1 MTTEPDKSTWKQTPD
16 GILIPPPSPD
26 DVLYEAADGV
36 ARIVLNRPIVLNA
49 INRNVTRLLD
59 SALDQAEADENVRA
73 IILTGAGR
81 AFSAGG
87 DLWSSLYPDDDPAP
101 DSLDVQMRIWSFPK
115 PVIAAVRGH
124 AVGQGCELAGVCDF
138 TIAAESARLGEI
150 QIRHGF
156 GIPVLITPFLTSQK
170 QAKEVLLLGE
180 TILPDD
186 ALRMGLINRVVPDDQ
201 LDEAANEMARKLA
214 SLPPA
219 TVRLNKRLVNL
230 VYEQMGL
237 IEAVRYR
244 DNETLRELLEA
255 EDTIG
260 KGRHQILEQ
269 QGWAAFKR
277 ERDRGYEESPR
288 SLSPRS
294 ANRP

>member
-1 MTTEPDKSTWKQTPD
+1 MTTEPDTSSWKKTPD
-16 GILIPPPSPD
+16 GIAIPPPSAD
-26 DVLYEAADGV
+26 DVLYKASDGV
-36 ARIVLNRPIVLNA
+36 ARITLNRPIVLNA

-59 SALDQAEADENVRA
+59 AALDQAEADDDVRA
-73 IILTGAGR
+73 VILTGAGR

-101 DSLDVQMRIWSFPK
+101 DSLDVQMRIWSFAK

-156 GIPVLITPFLTSQK
+156 GVPVLITPFLTGQK
-170 QAKEVLLLGE
+170 QAKEILLLGE
-180 TILPDD
+180 VIMPDD
-186 ALRMGLINRVVPDDQ
+186 ALRMGLVNRVVPDDQ
-201 LDEAANEMARKLA
+201 LEEAATEMARKLA
-214 SLPPA
+214 SLPPSV
-219 TVRLNKRLVNL
+219 VRTNKRLVNL

-237 IEAVRYR
+237 IDAVRYR
-244 DNETLRELLEA
+244 DNEALTEILEA
-255 EDTIG
+255 EDTVG
-260 KGRHQILEQ
+260 AGRQRIREE

-277 ERDRGYEESPR
+277 ERDQGYEESE
-288 SLSPRS
+288 
-294 ANRP
+294 

>member
-1 MTTEPDKSTWKQTPD
+1 MTTEPDTSTWKKTPD
-16 GILIPPPSPD
+16 GIAIPPPSPD
-26 DVLYEAADGV
+26 DVLYEASVGV
-36 ARIVLNRPIVLNA
+36 ARITLNRPIVLNA

-59 SALDQAEADENVRA
+59 AALDQAEADDDVRA
-73 IILTGAGR
+73 VILTGAGR

-87 DLWSSLYPDDDPAP
+87 DLWSSLYPDTDPAP

-156 GIPVLITPFLTSQK
+156 GVPVLITPFLTGQK

-180 TILPDD
+180 VILPED
-186 ALRMGLINRVVPDDQ
+186 ALRMGLINRIVPDDQ
-201 LDEAANEMARKLA
+201 LDEAANKMARKLA
-214 SLPPA
+214 SLPP
-219 TVRLNKRLVNL
+219 TVVRTNKRLVNL

-237 IEAVRYR
+237 IDAVRYR
-244 DNETLRELLEA
+244 DNEALREFLEA
-255 EDTIG
+255 EDTVG
-260 KGRHQILEQ
+260 AGRQRIREE

-277 ERDRGYEESPR
+277 ERDRGYE
-288 SLSPRS
+288 
-294 ANRP
+294 

>member
-1 MTTEPDKSTWKQTPD
+1 MTTEPDTSGWQKTPD
-16 GILIPPPSPD
+16 GIAIPPPSAD
-26 DVLYEAADGV
+26 DVLYEASDGV
-36 ARIVLNRPIVLNA
+36 ARITLNRPIVLNA

-59 SALDQAEADENVRA
+59 AALDQAEADDDVRA
-73 IILTGAGR
+73 VILTGAGR

-101 DSLDVQMRIWSFPK
+101 DSLDVQMRIWSFAK

-156 GIPVLITPFLTSQK
+156 GVPVLITPFLTGQK
-170 QAKEVLLLGE
+170 QAKEILLLGE
-180 TILPDD
+180 VIMPDD
-186 ALRMGLINRVVPDDQ
+186 ALRMGLVNRVVPDDQ
-201 LDEAANEMARKLA
+201 LEEAATEMARKLA
-214 SLPPA
+214 SLPPSV
-219 TVRLNKRLVNL
+219 VRTNKRLVNL

-237 IEAVRYR
+237 IDAVRYR
-244 DNETLRELLEA
+244 DHEALTEFLEA
-255 EDTIG
+255 EDTVG
-260 KGRHQILEQ
+260 TGRQRIREE

-277 ERDRGYEESPR
+277 ERDQGYEESE
-288 SLSPRS
+288 
-294 ANRP
+294 

>member
-1 MTTEPDKSTWKQTPD
+1 MTSEPDTSSWKRTPD
-16 GILIPPPSPD
+16 GIAIPPPSPD
-26 DVLYEAADGV
+26 DVLYASAEGV
-36 ARIVLNRPIVLNA
+36 AKITLNRPIVLNA

-59 SALDQAEADENVRA
+59 AALDRAESDDDVRA
-73 IILTGAGR
+73 VILTGAGR

-138 TIAAESARLGEI
+138 TIASENARLGEI

-156 GIPVLITPFLTSQK
+156 GVPVLITPFLTTQK

-180 TILPDD
+180 VIAADD
-186 ALRMGLINRVVPDDQ
+186 ALRMGLVNRVVPDDQ
-201 LDEAANEMARKLA
+201 LEGSAAEMASKLA
-214 SLPPA
+214 ALPP
-219 TVRLNKRLVNL
+219 TVVRMNKRLVNL

-237 IEAVRYR
+237 IDAVRYR
-244 DNETLRELLEA
+244 DNEALREFLEA
-255 EDTIG
+255 EDSVG
-260 KGRHQILEQ
+260 AGRQRVREEE
-269 QGWAAFKR
+269 GWAAFKR
-277 ERDRGYEESPR
+277 ERDRGYEESG
-288 SLSPRS
+288 
-294 ANRP
+294 

>member
-1 MTTEPDKSTWKQTPD
+1 MTTEPDTSSWKKTPD
-16 GILIPPPSPD
+16 GIAIPPPSAD
-26 DVLYEAADGV
+26 DVLYEASDGV
-36 ARIVLNRPIVLNA
+36 ARVTLNRPIVLNA

-59 SALDQAEADENVRA
+59 AALDQAEADDDVRA
-73 IILTGAGR
+73 VILTGAGR

-101 DSLDVQMRIWSFPK
+101 DSLDVQMRIWSFAK

-156 GIPVLITPFLTSQK
+156 GVPVLITPFLTGQK
-170 QAKEVLLLGE
+170 QAKEILLLGE
-180 TILPDD
+180 VIMPDD
-186 ALRMGLINRVVPDDQ
+186 ALRMGLVNRVVPDDQ
-201 LDEAANEMARKLA
+201 LEQAATEMARKLA
-214 SLPPA
+214 SLPPSV
-219 TVRLNKRLVNL
+219 VRTNKRLVNL

-237 IEAVRYR
+237 IDAVRYR
-244 DNETLRELLEA
+244 DNEALTEFLEA
-255 EDTIG
+255 EDTVG
-260 KGRHQILEQ
+260 TGRQRIREE

-277 ERDRGYEESPR
+277 ERDRGYEEGISPD
-288 SLSPRS
+288 
-294 ANRP
+294 

>member
-1 MTTEPDKSTWKQTPD
+1 MTSQPDTSTWKKTPD
-16 GILIPPPSPD
+16 GIAIPPPSPD

-36 ARIVLNRPIVLNA
+36 ARITLNRPIVLNA

-59 SALDQAEADENVRA
+59 AALDQAEADDDVRVV
-73 IILTGAGR
+73 ILTGAGR

-87 DLWSSLYPDDDPAP
+87 DLWASLYPDDDPAP

-115 PVIAAVRGH
+115 PVVASVRGH

-138 TIAAESARLGEI
+138 TIASESARLGEI

-156 GIPVLITPFLTSQK
+156 GVPVLITPFLTTQK

-180 TILPDD
+180 VITAED
-186 ALRMGLINRVVPDDQ
+186 AHRMGLVNRVVPDDQ
-201 LDEAANEMARKLA
+201 LETAAEEMAVKLA
-214 SLPPA
+214 ALPP
-219 TVRLNKRLVNL
+219 TIVRTNKRLVNM

-237 IEAVRYR
+237 IDAVRYR
-244 DNETLRELLEA
+244 DNEALRELLEA
-255 EDTIG
+255 EASVG
-260 KGRHQILEQ
+260 AGRQRIREE

-277 ERDRGYEESPR
+277 ERDRGYEESE
-288 SLSPRS
+288 
-294 ANRP
+294 

>member
-1 MTTEPDKSTWKQTPD
+1 MTSQPDTSNWKKTPD
-16 GILIPPPSPD
+16 GIAIPPPSPD

-36 ARIVLNRPIVLNA
+36 ARITLNRPLVLNA

-59 SALDQAEADENVRA
+59 AAFDQAKADDDVRA
-73 IILTGAGR
+73 VILTGAGR

-87 DLWSSLYPDDDPAP
+87 DLWASLYTDDAPAP

-115 PVIAAVRGH
+115 PVIASVRGH

-138 TIAAESARLGEI
+138 TVASENARLGEI

-156 GIPVLITPFLTSQK
+156 GVPVLITPFLTTQK
-170 QAKEVLLLGE
+170 LAKEVLLLGE
-180 TILPDD
+180 VITAED
-186 ALRMGLINRVVPDDQ
+186 AHRMGLVNRVVPDDQ
-201 LDEAANEMARKLA
+201 LDEAADEMARKLA
-214 SLPPA
+214 ALPP
-219 TVRLNKRLVNL
+219 TVVRMNKRLVNM

-237 IEAVRYR
+237 IDAVRYR

-255 EDTIG
+255 EDSVG
-260 KGRHQILEQ
+260 AGRQRIREE

-277 ERDRGYEESPR
+277 ERDQGYEESE
-288 SLSPRS
+288 
-294 ANRP
+294 

>member
-1 MTTEPDKSTWKQTPD
+1 MTTEPDTSTWKKTPD
-16 GILIPPPSPD
+16 GIAIPPPSPD
-26 DVLYEAADGV
+26 DVLYEASVGV
-36 ARIVLNRPIVLNA
+36 ARITLNRPIVLNA

-59 SALDQAEADENVRA
+59 AALDQAEADDDVRA
-73 IILTGAGR
+73 VILTGAGR

-87 DLWSSLYPDDDPAP
+87 DLWSSLYPDTDPAP

-156 GIPVLITPFLTSQK
+156 GVPVLITPFLTGQK
-170 QAKEVLLLGE
+170 QAKEMLLLGE
-180 TILPDD
+180 VILPED
-186 ALRMGLINRVVPDDQ
+186 ALRMGLINRIVPDDQ

-214 SLPPA
+214 SLPP
-219 TVRLNKRLVNL
+219 TVVRTNKRLVNL

-237 IEAVRYR
+237 IDAVRYR
-244 DNETLRELLEA
+244 DNEALKEFLEA
-255 EDTIG
+255 EDTVG
-260 KGRHQILEQ
+260 AGRQRIREE

-277 ERDRGYEESPR
+277 ERDRGFE
-288 SLSPRS
+288 
-294 ANRP
+294 

>member
-1 MTTEPDKSTWKQTPD
+1 MTSQPDTSNWKKTPD
-16 GILIPPPSPD
+16 GIAIPPPSPD

-36 ARIVLNRPIVLNA
+36 ARITLNRPLILNA

-59 SALDQAEADENVRA
+59 AAFDRAEADDDVRA
-73 IILTGAGR
+73 VILTGAGR

-87 DLWSSLYPDDDPAP
+87 DLWASLYPDDDPAP

-115 PVIAAVRGH
+115 PVVASVRGH

-138 TIAAESARLGEI
+138 TVASENARLGEI

-156 GIPVLITPFLTSQK
+156 GIPVLITPFLTTQK
-170 QAKEVLLLGE
+170 LAKEVLLLGE
-180 TILPDD
+180 VITAED
-186 ALRMGLINRVVPDDQ
+186 AHRMGLVNRVVPDDQ
-201 LDEAANEMARKLA
+201 LDEAAGEMARKLA
-214 SLPPA
+214 ALPP
-219 TVRLNKRLVNL
+219 TVVRMNKRLVNM

-237 IEAVRYR
+237 IDAVRYR

-255 EDTIG
+255 EDSVG
-260 KGRHQILEQ
+260 AGRQRIREE

-277 ERDRGYEESPR
+277 ERDRGYEESE
-288 SLSPRS
+288 
-294 ANRP
+294 